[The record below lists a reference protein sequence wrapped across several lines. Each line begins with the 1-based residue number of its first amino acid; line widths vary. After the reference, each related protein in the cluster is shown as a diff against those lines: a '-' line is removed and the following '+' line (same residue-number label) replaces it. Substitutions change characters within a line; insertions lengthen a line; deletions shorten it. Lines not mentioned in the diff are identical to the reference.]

1 MAHLNKK
8 RLSAKSVD
16 LTGFLDIL
24 SILFSVQI
32 FMLCILSLSTGYK
45 AASNA
50 QIPAKKEK
58 VNANFVI
65 IDSKTNNKITR
76 ASLLHCSKNV
86 INQYDS
92 ATKSR
97 ISSARITDYETY
109 APANIAEYDSL
120 YILVESSCFSLFEKL
135 LKDIRDYSS
144 VRVGY
149 DPLPDDHNIRWLK

>member
-8 RLSAKSVD
+8 SLSAKSVD

-50 QIPAKKEK
+50 QSPAKKEK
-58 VNANFVI
+58 VNADFVI
-65 IDSKTNNKITR
+65 IDSKTNNRVRR

-86 INQYDS
+86 VNQYDS
-92 ATKSR
+92 TTKSR
-97 ISSARITDYETY
+97 IGSSRITDYATY
-109 APANIAEYDSL
+109 SPANMAEYDSL